1 MNGDLK
7 LTAAG
12 ANLIKH
18 FEGCHKRVG
27 PDRYQAYVCPAGVL
41 TIGFGITR
49 ADKYKFGP
57 NTIWSMADCDEAF
70 VDSMREYEAAVHRMV
85 TVALQPWQY
94 DALVSFCFNCGPGN
108 LQKSTLLRK
117 LNAGDYAGAAL
128 EFHRWNK
135 GGGKVLNGL
144 VRRRASEAL
153 LFQNIAD
160 ANYDGEPDV
169 IEPMAEP
176 MAQRVDQPGGK
187 S

>member
-1 MNGDLK
+1 MVCPSGLHTGLVSLAGSAVRQRAIALAGGSDMNGDLK

-108 LQKSTLLRK
+108 LQKSTLLILLRTSAV
-117 LNAGDYAGAAL
+117 LAP
-128 EFHRWNK
+128 
-135 GGGKVLNGL
+135 GKKRPSRSHDA
-144 VRRRASEAL
+144 RRFAQPVAWS
-153 LFQNIAD
+153 
-160 ANYDGEPDV
+160 EPDLKV
-169 IEPMAEP
+169 
-176 MAQRVDQPGGK
+176 G
-187 S
+187 